1 MAITKQMRTDV
12 SQLYVSLFGRAPD
25 AEGLSYWVGQLN
37 AGKTL
42 ATVAQ
47 DMYSVDA
54 ARAYY
59 PNYMTNEE
67 IISSFY
73 KNVLGRTGD
82 AEGVQYWTKQLD
94 SGTAKGK
101 VFVDIMTA
109 TVKYSGTDAAALQ
122 SQAWFNGRVTS
133 AQTYGENGGS
143 IANATIALNG
153 WKADANTFVDAEAFA
168 GVKQYASV
176 GSSADLTLEDVRTVS
191 YNTTVRMQSSDAAQT
206 ARGVLSATNS
216 AMVLT
221 PNGTVTNDDQVVTKD
236 ASDMVVLFAKEFI
249 QAPGASA
256 SGAQLRIDLADVLN
270 LKAAG
275 NGLNSLPYDGFS
287 ITVGG
292 KEVKLA
298 IDFSTLTATD
308 EYAAFI
314 SAINAALVKAGYAGI
329 KASALPQESVVFS
342 KAVSGYAIGS
352 DAGLMT
358 PILLTN
364 SGSEAISMGNY
375 SVKSGASAPNGN
387 LVQTWTANPAS
398 STPSLTQVGLTVD
411 DVGRSCQGGDL
422 IVGGMDDCAGI
433 EQFNLNVERTSNLN
447 ELASTKNALEVV
459 NVTNG
464 TTKGDLSIDIL
475 KDVRVFDAHAMVG
488 KVDLKATLSDQVV
501 NKYLNV
507 TDTATDPSADNSDIA
522 YTGVASTKF
531 LYDMGTANDKLHLT
545 IDPSNF
551 NTAGTVTREDF
562 VLTANG
568 NAGNDDITVTT
579 GSLVTAN
586 SAASNWY
593 ANHQL
598 TTKVAINGGEGND
611 VVRTPLAGDFKIDL
625 GAGNDVAYT
634 DNTGS
639 MAKWVFNAKDAAIT
653 SITDNNLLSGA
664 NTDFGN
670 LNGSTLSV
678 TFKGITASSAAI
690 VNALVGTAQ
699 DTTTALEVNQLI
711 KSVINSDATL
721 SKLLVAKDGP
731 ANTLVVTSLIDG
743 TEVVGALSVAMNA
756 PTGTAAVAAVTANA
770 TAFNA
775 AVAYDGALVSKHT
788 AQVLGTD
795 GVTVVTPASDAPMAG
810 LAAVG
815 STGDNIVTGGADND
829 VIVLGTEA
837 NSNETVVYGAG
848 FGNDVVV
855 HFDAVGLTG
864 ADKIDF
870 TAIGGK
876 AAAAAGAA
884 GYIMQAA
891 ASIANDTAA
900 EVAALVGANGGV
912 YVAVSA
918 DNIGTVWQV
927 TNATTA
933 VVAGTIDLADT
944 AWSTLTAA
952 NFA

>member
-12 SQLYVSLFGRAPD
+12 SQLYVSMFGRAPD
-25 AEGLSYWVGQLN
+25 AEGLSYWVGELG
-37 AGKTL
+37 AGKSLTAVADAMF
-42 ATVAQ
+42 ATAP
-47 DMYSVDA
+47 

-94 SGTAKGK
+94 SGAAKGK

-122 SQAWFNGRVTS
+122 SQAWFNGRVAT
-133 AQTYGENGGS
+133 AQTFGENGGTA
-143 IANATIALNG
+143 ANATVALNG
-153 WKADANTFVDAEAFA
+153 WKAEAEGGVFVDAEAFA
-168 GVKQYASV
+168 GISQYASV
-176 GSSADLTLEDVRTVS
+176 GSSSDLTLEDVRSVS
-191 YNTTVRMQSSDAAQT
+191 YKTTVRMQSTDAAQT
-206 ARGVLSATNS
+206 DRGTLSANNS
-216 AMVLT
+216 V
-221 PNGTVTNDDQVVTKD
+221 NGQTTSDDQIVTKD

-270 LKAAG
+270 LKANG

-329 KASALPQESVVFS
+329 TASALTQESVVFS

-364 SGSEAISMGNY
+364 TGAEAISMGNY

-422 IVGGMDDCAGI
+422 IVGGMDDCGGI

-447 ELASTKNALEVV
+447 ELASTLNKLEVV

-464 TTKGDLSIDIL
+464 TTKGDLSIDVL

-488 KVDLKATLSDQVV
+488 KVDLKATLSDKVV
-501 NKYLNV
+501 SKYLNV
-507 TDTATDPSADNSDIA
+507 TDTATDPAADNSEIA
-522 YTGVASTKF
+522 YNGVASTKF

-562 VLTANG
+562 VLTVNG

-579 GSLVTAN
+579 ASQVNAT
-586 SAASNWY
+586 ASNWY

-598 TTKVAINGGEGND
+598 STKVAINGGEGND

-625 GAGNDVAYT
+625 GAGNDVVYT
-634 DNTGS
+634 DNNGLTVRTGS
-639 MAKWVFNAKDAAIT
+639 DMAKWVFNAKDATAASLT
-653 SITDNNLLSGA
+653 NDNLLSGA

-670 LNGSTLSV
+670 LNGAKLSV

-690 VNALVGTAQ
+690 VNALVGTTQ

-743 TEVVGALSVAMNA
+743 TEVAGALTVAMNA
-756 PTGTAAVAAVTANA
+756 PAGTAAVAAVTANA
-770 TAFNA
+770 AAFNA
-775 AVAYDGALVSKHT
+775 AVAYDGAFVKT
-788 AQVLGTD
+788 TQAAD
-795 GVTVVTPASDAPMAG
+795 MAG
-810 LAAVG
+810 AA
-815 STGDNIVTGGADND
+815 SFDTTGDNIVTGGEGND
-829 VIVLGTEA
+829 IIVLGTDA
-837 NSNETVVYGAG
+837 KSNETVVYGAG

-870 TAIGGK
+870 TALGGK
-876 AAAAAGAA
+876 TSAGVEKTGDAPNATA
-884 GYIMQAA
+884 GHIEIYAA
-891 ASIANDTAA
+891 ASTDTAA
-900 EVAALVGANGGV
+900 TIANAVGASGGV
-912 YVAVSA
+912 YVQVSS
-918 DNIGTVWQV
+918 DNIGTVWTV
-927 TNATTA
+927 AANATTA
-933 VVAGTIDLADT
+933 VSVGTIDLADT
-944 AWSTLTAA
+944 DWLSLTAA